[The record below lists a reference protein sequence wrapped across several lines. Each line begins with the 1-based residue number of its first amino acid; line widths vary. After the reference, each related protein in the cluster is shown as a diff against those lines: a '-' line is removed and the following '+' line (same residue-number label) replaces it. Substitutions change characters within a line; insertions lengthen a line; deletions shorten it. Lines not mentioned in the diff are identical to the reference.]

1 MQSLYDADADNL
13 KAWWLKCP
21 RKQVTTLDTH
31 DGIPV
36 IDCGDLM
43 TRDQTERTKERL
55 LNNGA
60 NVNDRYNP
68 LAESN
73 EVYQARLTVPV
84 TPPSAAIASQVI
96 TSNAEHNWPHIKSH
110 RFCIPVGAAPT
121 STCFFNEYGAPRR
134 HHGCVGELC

>member
-36 IDCGDLM
+36 IDCSDLM
-43 TRDQTERTKERL
+43 TCDQKERTTERL

-68 LAESN
+68 VAQSDEIYQVHPAACTLRSDVTESPWFHRPI
-73 EVYQARLTVPV
+73 VVATGRIVP
-84 TPPSAAIASQVI
+84 
-96 TSNAEHNWPHIKSH
+96 
-110 RFCIPVGAAPT
+110 
-121 STCFFNEYGAPRR
+121 
-134 HHGCVGELC
+134 